1 VGDAPAAPGVGVTK
15 YPDDETYPGLL
26 VLRFDAD
33 RTLLTAFS
41 RRRQSHRPR
50 QRIIPSGGCAATP
63 PRRS

>member
-33 RTLLTAFS
+33 RTLLTVFS
-41 RRRQSHRPR
+41 ARRRRSDVTTSVELRTGPSPHR
-50 QRIIPSGGCAATP
+50 A
-63 PRRS
+63 RR